1 MLTVPAKPMLLSTS
15 KKRFLDSG
23 FIFEWKVDGV
33 RCVAHINQDQVRLF
47 SRHGKDCTAAFPEL
61 EKIGHNVTANS
72 AVLDGE
78 LCVILD
84 GKPDFDA
91 IMSRYLTRDPKGTL
105 ATMRQKPA
113 AYVVW
118 DILEQDGRDLTGYP
132 LIERK
137 ELLRQAIIPGHSLQ
151 IIDYVDG
158 DGEALFEAI
167 RIHELEG
174 IVAKKRLSP
183 YRTGKRSAEWIKI
196 KNWQFQECFIT
207 GYRTDEPGI
216 YLATENGK
224 PLGFAEFGMMPVEKS
239 ALIVATKEIQVK
251 KDKNVVWIKPLLRCQ
266 VKYAGTTSTGKLRN
280 LCFVKFLA

>member
-1 MLTVPAKPMLLSTS
+1 MPAKPMLLSTS
-15 KKRFLDSG
+15 EKPFLDSG

-33 RCVAHINQDQVRLF
+33 RCVAHINQDRVRLF

-61 EKIGHNVTANS
+61 EKLGHNIMANS

-91 IMSRYLTRDPKGTL
+91 VMSRYLTRDPKGTL
-105 ATMRQKPA
+105 STMRQKPA

-118 DILEQDGRDLTGYP
+118 DILEQDGRDLTGHP

-137 ELLRQAIIPGHSLQ
+137 ELLRQTIMPGHSLQ
-151 IIDYVDG
+151 IIDHVDG

-167 RIHELEG
+167 RSHELEG

-183 YRTGKRSAEWIKI
+183 YRTGIRTASWIKI
-196 KNWQFQECFIT
+196 KNWHLKDCFIT
-207 GYRTDEPGI
+207 GYRTDGPGI
-216 YLATENGK
+216 YVATEEGA
-224 PLGFAEFGMMPVEKS
+224 PLGFAEFGMGSTERK
-239 ALIVATKEIQVK
+239 ALITITKEIQVK

-266 VKYAGTTSTGKLRN
+266 VKYAGTTSAGKLRN
-280 LCFVKFLA
+280 TCFVKFLC